1 PGAGVRVAELAYE
14 FRQAF
19 KKDVVIDMLCYRRR
33 GHSEVDEPS
42 FTQPVMYDLIDAK
55 RSVRKLYTE
64 SLIGRGDI
72 TVEEAEGA
80 LRDYQG
86 QLERVFADS
95 RDMSGTPIEIP
106 AEPPVETDPD
116 TAI

>member
-1 PGAGVRVAELAYE
+1 
-14 FRQAF
+14 
-19 KKDVVIDMLCYRRR
+19 MLCYRRR

-55 RSVRKLYTE
+55 RSVRKIYTE

-72 TVEEAEGA
+72 TVEEAEQA

-86 QLERVFADS
+86 QLERVFAET
-95 RDMSGTPIEIP
+95 RDVSNVPADEAADAPTEQP
-106 AEPPVETDPD
+106 AE
-116 TAI
+116 TAISQEVLKRIGESQITVP